1 MAQLVRTTREQQRLT
16 QTDLAREAGISQ
28 PMLALLESGK
38 RRINDAMV
46 QKLWA
51 ALWRI
56 DQERKNVPPAI
67 ELLIRLDG
75 DLP

>member
-51 ALWRI
+51 ALFAHRSGAKECSAGNRAI
-56 DQERKNVPPAI
+56 DPA
-67 ELLIRLDG
+67 
-75 DLP
+75 